1 MTTADFCDKMSEL
14 ERAAVAFRDE
24 IGKLEIQLANSKACL
39 NAIQVKRDCLRIE
52 LERERSG
59 QTLFDDLFGGD

>member
-24 IGKLEIQLANSKACL
+24 IGKLEIQLANSKACQ
-39 NAIQVKRDCLRIE
+39 N
-52 LERERSG
+52 RSK
-59 QTLFDDLFGGD
+59 FGGSNIGSSLVALIEM